1 MERACQTYR
10 SCEVNVVP
18 DGAHGFPA
26 SITHVQT
33 NDHIVKFLKK
43 RWSPL

>member
-1 MERACQTYR
+1 MERARQTYR

-26 SITHVQT
+26 SITHVQA
-33 NDHIVKFLKK
+33 NEHIVKFLKK
-43 RWSPL
+43 RLSPL